1 MEYDIL
7 PLDTPKK
14 RKLQAQAETLKVALK
29 DFEKTYAS
37 SHHGQK
43 PGREDIKADPVIS
56 SKYKEYNKVRDVLAG
71 RSSFNVLSTS
81 SQPQRQS
88 RTTAHIRKD
97 SAVSLTPYRQQQR
110 ETPSKARAHPNEL
123 DPYDAPSS
131 ASPKPI
137 PRAVGPTPHRDGTI
151 LGIFDLLSS
160 GGSRRSTQET
170 PSSRKRKRDVLGSEV
185 EDVNSTLLSSTQTP
199 NHRKSPLRNAD
210 SHLLAATTPA
220 SGPATG
226 RRNLSRTPASES
238 KRFMLD
244 HFFATPSAVRFAT
257 MIGGE
262 DGEDETRSPERL
274 KTPLRDRVLGVS
286 PSKDAKDPSAA
297 QSMDATPP
305 YLKRSFSF
313 KERLLFASATGN
325 TSTDSRSAAARN
337 NASPTATQSV
347 TRGPRPL
354 RFGPKPL
361 SQIIAD
367 RENHMRELQEEE
379 QRKQSQSQ
387 TRTADSTE
395 RRIEDHDED
404 LDDDLDAL
412 REMEHGEIN
421 LVVDDGQPH
430 DLTLT
435 AGEQPV
441 RVWKK
446 KGQKRTTRR
455 AIMRPVKM
463 RPSAAPKFVAAEDP
477 EEELDEDEEDIVT
490 RIHETQLMTGTKA
503 DVHDEAFSDSD
514 LDHLIAEAELADQ
527 AGSGDQDQ
535 EPPSDID
542 EFIAS
547 GDDQGED
554 ETSDYDYSRSNPA
567 KRTVSRSDPSDEN
580 AKPQSKSS
588 GSKKTTKNT
597 SSKTKKSSKSRVN
610 TGEDPYDSTSR
621 KINPNAQSHMNFRSL
636 KIRNKNTKAKG
647 HGRGRFGRGRR

>member
-1 MEYDIL
+1 MEDDIL

-14 RKLQAQAETLKVALK
+14 RKLQTQAETLKVALK

-37 SHHGQK
+37 SHQGRK

-81 SQPQRQS
+81 SQPQRQC

-97 SAVSLTPYRQQQR
+97 SAVSLTPYRQQHR

-123 DPYDAPSS
+123 DPYDVPSS
-131 ASPKPI
+131 ASPKPML
-137 PRAVGPTPHRDGTI
+137 RAVGPTPHRDGTI

-160 GGSRRSTQET
+160 GGSRRSTEET

-238 KRFMLD
+238 KRFMLN

-257 MIGGE
+257 MIAGE
-262 DGEDETRSPERL
+262 VGEDETRSPEQL

-286 PSKDAKDPSAA
+286 PSKDAKDQSAA

-313 KERLLFASATGN
+313 KERLLFASATG
-325 TSTDSRSAAARN
+325 TASSDSRNTAARD
-337 NASPTATQSV
+337 NASPPATQSV
-347 TRGPRPL
+347 TRGLRPL

-367 RENHMRELQEEE
+367 RENHTRDLQEEE
-379 QRKQSQSQ
+379 QRKRSQSQ
-387 TRTADSTE
+387 TRTAESTE
-395 RRIEDHDED
+395 RRIEDHEED

-421 LVVDDGQPH
+421 IVVGDSQPH
-430 DLTLT
+430 DVTWT
-435 AGEQPV
+435 SGEQPV

-477 EEELDEDEEDIVT
+477 EEELDEDEEDMVT
-490 RIHETQLMTGTKA
+490 RIDETQMPTGIKA
-503 DVHDEAFSDSD
+503 DVHDEAFSDTD

-527 AGSGDQDQ
+527 AGLGDQ

-547 GDDQGED
+547 GDDPGED
-554 ETSDYDYSRSNPA
+554 EISDYDYSRPNPA
-567 KRTVSRSDPSDEN
+567 KGTVSRSKRSAEI
-580 AKPQSKSS
+580 AKPQSKSAE
-588 GSKKTTKNT
+588 SKKTSNNT
-597 SSKTKKSSKSRVN
+597 SSKAKKSSKSRAG
-610 TGEDPYDSTSR
+610 TGEDPYDSASR
-621 KINPNAQSHMNFRSL
+621 KINPNAHSHMNFRSL